1 MTEAEKKLEEHESR
15 EDRKDRRDSEEMP
28 VWAADMMKKMDS
40 MHSRMDAMEKGRF
53 ETDRKD
59 SEAEAKEEERQAAEL
74 EKIATEERKEGEKEK
89 REDARKDSEKK
100 DAAKKD
106 SEDKKD
112 CRMDESKKEETHKAA
127 EELEAAKKR
136 EDAARADAAVQREN
150 RELRGKLAAL
160 ESQVAG
166 LYREPSF
173 EDRNALAEIR
183 ARADAT
189 YQAVTGRPA
198 SEPLPGE
205 APIAYRKRMADGLRK
220 FSAKFKDQRV
230 DSLTGPAFDLVEGQI
245 YADAQQAAKRPDIL
259 PKGQLRSITR
269 NDSGHV
275 ITEYIGDAE
284 AAWAPFTQ
292 GASVGI
298 RMTKPERH

>member
-15 EDRKDRRDSEEMP
+15 EDRKDSEEMP
-28 VWAADMMKKMDS
+28 VWAADMMAKMDAVS
-40 MHSRMDAMEKGRF
+40 SRLDAFEKAKADAA
-53 ETDRKD
+53 EPEKKA
-59 SEAEAKEEERQAAEL
+59 EEKAEAKGGAKADAEEE
-74 EKIATEERKEGEKEK
+74 KKE
-89 REDARKDSEKK
+89 EKK
-100 DAAKKD
+100 DTK
-106 SEDKKD
+106 
-112 CRMDESKKEETHKAA
+112 MDESIKEAEHKAG

-136 EDAARADAAVQREN
+136 EDAARADASAQREN
-150 RELRGKLAAL
+150 RELKAKLAAL
-160 ESQVAG
+160 ETQIGA
-166 LYREPSF
+166 LYKEPSF

-230 DSLTGPAFDLVEGQI
+230 DALSGPSFDLVEGQI

-259 PKGQLRSITR
+259 PAGQLRGITR

-275 ITEYIGDAE
+275 VTEYIGDAE
-284 AAWAPFTQ
+284 AAWAPFSQ
-292 GASVGI
+292 GSHMNI
-298 RMTKPERH
+298 KFTRPERH